1 MRLGVG
7 AALAGLSGWTAS
19 AEETASTKPKSVAAA
34 ITVYFRNSHAGVL
47 LTKILEGWQHDGGP
61 GPALKLA
68 SIYID
73 QPEGSEFGLEIL
85 KKHGIP
91 IFDSIEKAVTAG
103 GKTIPVD
110 GVLSIGEHG
119 NYPENDLGQQLYPRK
134 RFFQEITDTFQK
146 FGRVVPVFNDKH
158 ISTVWEDAK
167 WMYDR
172 AVEMKMPFMAGSSLP
187 VGYRSHPFELPM
199 ESDIESAVGIGYGG
213 LDVYGFHALEA
224 YQALIERRKNAERGV
239 KWVRCLEGKEAWQA
253 VDDGWVVADVMDAVY
268 DVIPKSK
275 TNIRAYAAPPN
286 ADIGWPAMIELPR
299 ANLMKYPGRNSGLL
313 GPRYDALLRHLDKL
327 RRGLDQWEQVGS
339 LLKWD
344 SYQRQALRFVLATRP
359 GDQNPFDLTRES
371 DAIRD
376 LYGREEWGQGFLT
389 ARRLIEAG
397 VRIVQVNLRGWDTHQ
412 NAFRDLKGK
421 LLPSLDHCLS
431 GFLDDLS
438 DRGLLDETLVVMCGE
453 MGRTPR
459 ISPIT
464 AGGKNAAGEVFTPGR
479 HHWGDVFPCFFA
491 GGGIQPGRIIG
502 QTDAHGGVPVS
513 DAFTPEHLAATIFHC
528 LGIGP
533 DREFHDST
541 GRPYRIYR
549 SEPIKDLF

>member
-1 MRLGVG
+1 MQRRQYQAEWTRRDCLRLGVG
-7 AALAGLSGWTAS
+7 AAFAGLSGWTAS
-19 AEETASTKPKSVAAA
+19 AEETASTKPKSVAAV
-34 ITVYFRNSHAGVL
+34 ITVYFRNSHADVL

-172 AVEMKMPFMAGSSLP
+172 AVEMKVPFMAGSSLP

-253 VDDGWVVADVMDAVY
+253 VDDGWVAADVMDAVY

-275 TNIRAYAAPPN
+275 TNIREDDKAVLFQFEYTDGFRGAQF
-286 ADIGWPAMIELPR
+286 MLPS
-299 ANLMKYPGRNSGLL
+299 AGLTGVGVKL
-313 GPRYDALLRHLDKL
+313 KGQKILATGYEERVEPRYPHFAY
-327 RRGLDQWEQVGS
+327 
-339 LLKWD
+339 LLK
-344 SYQRQALRFVLATRP
+344 
-359 GDQNPFDLTRES
+359 
-371 DAIRD
+371 AI
-376 LYGREEWGQGFLT
+376 
-389 ARRLIEAG
+389 
-397 VRIVQVNLRGWDTHQ
+397 
-412 NAFRDLKGK
+412 
-421 LLPSLDHCLS
+421 
-431 GFLDDLS
+431 
-438 DRGLLDETLVVMCGE
+438 ETMV
-453 MGRTPR
+453 
-459 ISPIT
+459 
-464 AGGKNAAGEVFTPGR
+464 
-479 HHWGDVFPCFFA
+479 H
-491 GGGIQPGRIIG
+491 
-502 QTDAHGGVPVS
+502 
-513 DAFTPEHLAATIFHC
+513 
-528 LGIGP
+528 
-533 DREFHDST
+533 T
-541 GRPYRIYR
+541 GRPTYPVERTLLTSGILDR
-549 SEPIKDLF
+549 ALNSRAQGGKRLETTELEIKYQPVAYPHAAQVDLLKVPVKIVG